1 MEFIDFKKEG
11 VWLHFLR
18 EKCGQSAQCKLC
30 KTILKTVG
38 GSIKGLHKHLK
49 RRHDINL
56 KRKADDDGE
65 GTSEQPTAKARKTAT
80 SGGPMTKFLLDR
92 NENTLQAVI
101 ARMTA
106 RDGLP
111 FRVFTTSPDL
121 RRGMT
126 ALGLGNLPTSSESV
140 KQLVMTQGRRI
151 RSFVMEELADKKKH
165 GERFSLTFDEWTSA
179 RNRRYMNVNVHAQAQ
194 YWSLGLI
201 RIHGSMP
208 AEKCISLLQEKL
220 TQFNLSLEHDN
231 VCICTDGASVMT
243 KVGKLLPVEQQL
255 CYAHAIQLAVLDVLY
270 NDRRKRQAPVPAP
283 AVEEAPVVDSD
294 GDGSGNCDSDVDDN
308 DGDGLDVVDESPNLL
323 FQLSDDYKEVVNK
336 VRAIVKM
343 FRRSP
348 TKNDDTLQHYVRR
361 EFGMELVLLL
371 DCRTRWSSLADMLS
385 RFVKLRGP
393 IMKAL
398 IDLSEPT
405 QVTDGDFCVI
415 EDMVSCLEPVKI
427 AVKAICRRDTN
438 LIAAEA
444 ALHFCII
451 QLQKQSSELA
461 KILAEA
467 IECRIKGRRGVHAG
481 VLQYLQS
488 NTARDTAP
496 DVFPV
501 PSNAVVR
508 KFVQNMVKRLDYN
521 EESSVSDSQSEATA
535 AAAVPDPD
543 TEQHPQAS
551 SSESAD
557 SFAQQLEIVM
567 RQSLASTSTSV
578 PQTPKAVQD
587 GDKNLLASIKA
598 EMAVFDSTGKR
609 GRCLQQVYEYL
620 LSCPP
625 TSVEA
630 ERAFSAAGVLCT
642 KLRTRLDD
650 STLDTLCFLR
660 SYYRE

>member
-1 MEFIDFKKEG
+1 MEFIEFKKEG

-38 GSIKGLHKHLK
+38 GSTKGLHEHLK
-49 RRHDINL
+49 RRHDVTL
-56 KRKADDDGE
+56 KRKAEDDGE
-65 GTSEQPTAKARKTAT
+65 ALSEHPTPKARKTAT
-80 SGGPMTKFLLDR
+80 SAGPMTKFLLDR

-111 FRVFTTSPDL
+111 FRVFTTSHDL
-121 RRGMT
+121 RRGLT
-126 ALGLGNLPTSSESV
+126 ALGLGNLPTSAESV
-140 KQLVMTQGRRI
+140 KQLVINQGRRI
-151 RSFVMEELADKKKH
+151 RSFVMEQLSIKKKL

-179 RNRRYMNVNVHAQAQ
+179 RNRRYMNVNVHSQAQ

-201 RIHGSMP
+201 RVHGSMP
-208 AEKCISLLQEKL
+208 AEKCITLLQEKL
-220 TQFNLSLEHDN
+220 TQFNLSLEHDI

-270 NDRRKRQAPVPAP
+270 SDKRKRQAAVA
-283 AVEEAPVVDSD
+283 AVEEEASVVDND
-294 GDGSGNCDSDVDDN
+294 GDVSGNYDSDADDN
-308 DGDGLDVVDESPNLL
+308 DGDGFDVIDESPNLL

-336 VRAIVKM
+336 VRSIVKM

-348 TKNDDTLQHYVRR
+348 TKNDDTLQPYIRR
-361 EFGMELVLLL
+361 EFGTELVLLL

-393 IMKAL
+393 IRKAL

-405 QVTDGDFCVI
+405 QVTDGDFCLI
-415 EDMVSCLEPVKI
+415 EEMVACLEPVKI

-461 KILAEA
+461 KTLAEA
-467 IECRIKGRRGVHAG
+467 IECRLKGRRAVHAG

-488 NTARDTAP
+488 NTARETAS

-508 KFVQNMVKRLDYN
+508 KFVQNMVKRLDYS
-521 EESSVSDSQSEATA
+521 EESNVSDSQSEATA
-535 AAAVPDPD
+535 AAAVSDPDP
-543 TEQHPQAS
+543 EEHRQES
-551 SSESAD
+551 SSD
-557 SFAQQLEIVM
+557 SFAQQLEIIM
-567 RQSLASTSTSV
+567 RQSVASTSASV
-578 PQTPKAVQD
+578 PQTPKAVHD

-598 EMAVFDSTGKR
+598 EMAVYDSTGKR

-642 KLRTRLDD
+642 KLRTRLAD

>member
-1 MEFIDFKKEG
+1 MEYVEFKKEG
-11 VWLHFLR
+11 VWQHFLR

-38 GSIKGLHKHLK
+38 GSTKGLHERLK
-49 RRHDINL
+49 RRHDMNL
-56 KRKADDDGE
+56 KRKTDADDGD
-65 GTSEQPTAKARKTAT
+65 EQPTAKARKTAP
-80 SGGPMTKFLLDR
+80 SSGPMNKFLIDR

-121 RRGMT
+121 RRGLT

-140 KQLVMTQGRRI
+140 KQLVMSQGRKV
-151 RSFVMEELADKKKH
+151 RSFVMEELASRKNN

-179 RNRRYMNVNVHAQAQ
+179 RNRRYMNVNVHAQGPK

-201 RIHGSMP
+201 RVQGSMP
-208 AEKCISLLQEKL
+208 AEKCVSLLEEKL
-220 TQFNLSLEHDN
+220 QQFGLSLEHD
-231 VCICTDGASVMT
+231 VACICTDGASVMT
-243 KVGKLLPVEQQL
+243 KVGRLISAEQQL

-270 NDRRKRQAPVPAP
+270 RDHRNRPGALAQ
-283 AVEEAPVVDSD
+283 APVVDSE
-294 GDGSGNCDSDVDDN
+294 GDVVDNYESDDN
-308 DGDGLDVVDESPNLL
+308 DADGLDVVDESPNVM
-323 FQLSDDYKEVVNK
+323 FELSDEYKEVVQK
-336 VRAIVKM
+336 VRKIVKM

-348 TKNDDTLQHYVRR
+348 TKNDDTLQPYVRR
-361 EFGMELVLLL
+361 EVGKELVLLL

-385 RFVKLRGP
+385 RFLMLRGP
-393 IMKAL
+393 IQKAL

-405 QVTDGDFCVI
+405 QLSDGDFSVI
-415 EDMVSCLEPVKI
+415 DEMVSCLEPVKI

-461 KILAEA
+461 KVLAEA
-467 IECRIKGRRGVHAG
+467 IESRITGRRAVHAG

-488 NTARDTAP
+488 NTARQSAP

-508 KFVQNMVKRLDYN
+508 KFVHNMAKRLDYS
-521 EESSVSDSQSEATA
+521 EDSSVSQSQSEPEATA
-535 AAAVPDPD
+535 AAAAAAAPDP
-543 TEQHPQAS
+543 EQHSQDS
-551 SSESAD
+551 SAQ
-557 SFAQQLEIVM
+557 SFQQQLEIIM
-567 RQSLASTSTSV
+567 RQSVASTSSL
-578 PQTPKAVQD
+578 PQTPKGVLD
-587 GDKNLLASIKA
+587 SDKNLLASIKA

-609 GRCLQQVYEYL
+609 GRCLQKVYEYL
-620 LSCPP
+620 MSCPA

-650 STLDTLCFLR
+650 NTLDTLCFLR